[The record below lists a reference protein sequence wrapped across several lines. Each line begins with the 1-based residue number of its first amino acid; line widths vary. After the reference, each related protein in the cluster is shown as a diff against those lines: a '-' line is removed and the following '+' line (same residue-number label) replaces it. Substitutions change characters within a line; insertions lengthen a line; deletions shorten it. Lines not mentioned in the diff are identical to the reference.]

1 VQIHD
6 PASGR
11 EIERDK
17 QIVEPKT
24 FLFSSVLFSFF
35 DKMSALF
42 LGFSMSKILSKKQ
55 ILHIKRF
62 DVRRISS
69 EMILISFQAMAT
81 QQHPC
86 LALLNELAGTRDV
99 SYNVT
104 NLVTVHGPSVSNT
117 FTSENRLLPF

>member
-1 VQIHD
+1 MTLPQ
-6 PASGR
+6 G
-11 EIERDK
+11 ERLNETNK
-17 QIVEPKT
+17 SLNRKRFC
-24 FLFSSVLFSFF
+24 FLLFCSLFF

-86 LALLNELAGTRDV
+86 LALLNEL
-99 SYNVT
+99 
-104 NLVTVHGPSVSNT
+104 
-117 FTSENRLLPF
+117 